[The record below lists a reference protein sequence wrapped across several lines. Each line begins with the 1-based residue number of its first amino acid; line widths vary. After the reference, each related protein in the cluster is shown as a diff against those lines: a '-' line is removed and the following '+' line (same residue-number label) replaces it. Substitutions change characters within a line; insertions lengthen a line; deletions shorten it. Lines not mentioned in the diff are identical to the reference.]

1 MTSLKISILPLV
13 LGVAVSNVAMAQTD
27 CSNYGDDAQRIEK
40 TVNFEPALKL
50 YNIARGSNQTWAN
63 AAKVEF
69 DILVIQTLIM

>member
-40 TVNFEPALKL
+40 T
-50 YNIARGSNQTWAN
+50 
-63 AAKVEF
+63 
-69 DILVIQTLIM
+69 